1 MPRNAAGS
9 RLPLWTEAKN
19 CLSLMKNGC
28 FREAKFQ
35 RPLSGSE
42 LEQLAGVSR
51 PKAALELTPN
61 RSLTQPVVFKLCIPE
76 ADVGGEPMAAR
87 SRRWRQIGLS

>member
-9 RLPLWTEAKN
+9 TLPLWTEAKN

-42 LEQLAGVSR
+42 LEQLAGMSR
-51 PKAALELTPN
+51 PFAVLQRSPD
-61 RSLTQPVVFKLCIPE
+61 RSLAQPVVLQ
-76 ADVGGEPMAAR
+76 AVH
-87 SRRWRQIGLS
+87 L